1 MVEMGHQAI
10 VGLLRD
16 LVVLC
21 GAFGTICNG
30 HPASEVIKNQVLVK
44 TENVQKCPN
53 PL

>member
-1 MVEMGHQAI
+1 MGHQAI
-10 VGLLRD
+10 VGVLRE

-21 GAFGTICNG
+21 GAFVTICNG

-44 TENVQKCPN
+44 TENVQKCPK